1 MSQPDL
7 ETDAAPG
14 GETPSPADDAAHLLI
29 VDDDR
34 RIRILLQRY
43 LSQEGYRVTLAG
55 NAAEAAA
62 ALKNFSFD
70 LIVLDVMMPGENGL
84 EFAARLRADSSER
97 GRVPI
102 LMLTAKAETD
112 DRIAGFE
119 KGVDDFL
126 PKPFE
131 PRELSLRIASI
142 LRRAQPAE
150 PATQITQV
158 HFGGFIFDLQRGDLR
173 RGEEIVRLTER
184 ERDML
189 RLLAARPGE
198 TVARDVLAGP
208 GGAGNE
214 RTVDVQVNRLRHKIE
229 RDPAN
234 PLHLQTVRGAGY
246 RLLVDR
252 L

>member
-1 MSQPDL
+1 MSEPDF
-7 ETDAAPG
+7 ERDSSVES
-14 GETPSPADDAAHLLI
+14 ETPIPADNAAHLLI
-29 VDDDR
+29 IDDDR
-34 RIRILLQRY
+34 RIRVLLQRY
-43 LSQEGYRVTLAG
+43 LSQEGYRITLAG
-55 NAAEAAA
+55 NAEEADA

-84 EFAARLRADSSER
+84 EFAARLRADASER

-102 LMLTAKAETD
+102 LMLTARAETE

-142 LRRAQPAE
+142 LRRVQPAE
-150 PATQITQV
+150 PPTQITHV
-158 HFGGFIFDLQRGDLR
+158 HFGGFSFDLDRGDLR

-189 RLLAARPGE
+189 RLLAAHPGE
-198 TVARDVLAGP
+198 TVPRDVLAGP

-246 RLLVDR
+246 RLLIDR
-252 L
+252 